1 MVLHRIQQIPT
12 LDAYYGTAILVLW
25 YVRNMFNDNITRGRV
40 TVRARCDYY
49 FPLERGAVSGPGAL
63 A

>member
-1 MVLHRIQQIPT
+1 
-12 LDAYYGTAILVLW
+12 
-25 YVRNMFNDNITRGRV
+25 MFNDNITRGRV
-40 TVRARCDYY
+40 TEQARCDYY